1 MHMCITLC
9 KKIILRDKVYGF
21 SYQEASAFIL
31 SLCTYMYQ
39 KGGESLFKY
48 ETTPSIVLIHKFPLW
63 NAVHKI
69 SACDV
74 KQYWLRYNMEL
85 FKMSKVHSYGYSIMI
100 LSVVF
105 NILFYTDPYKFHR
118 K

>member
-1 MHMCITLC
+1 
-9 KKIILRDKVYGF
+9 
-21 SYQEASAFIL
+21 
-31 SLCTYMYQ
+31 MYQ